1 MTSAPR
7 QSPRRAW
14 GGIVVVALIASSIL
28 AGGILTWGAT
38 AASASDIAVDI
49 VDDVATPSPSPS
61 VPAPQGSTG
70 PGGGS
75 GSGSG
80 SGGGGFGGGGQPD
93 PAPASTPAPSMT
105 VPPGERVMF
114 AVSGLTAVGHPSANP
129 LAGGRVT
136 AEVTVQNLTGE
147 AFDASA
153 EFRVDD
159 IFGNELASLSDIA
172 IGNLTSGERRTI
184 EVDLGEVRI
193 SGLVHVHATVT
204 PPSQVGELELSPV
217 SRDAWT
223 MLPSWYAVGLLI
235 ATAISIATWAYLRYG
250 RKL

>member
-1 MTSAPR
+1 MIVLLASWAV
-7 QSPRRAW
+7 S
-14 GGIVVVALIASSIL
+14 GIVASS
-28 AGGILTWGAT
+28 GA
-38 AASASDIAVDI
+38 AAFGSDIAVDI
-49 VDDVATPSPSPS
+49 VDDVATPSPSAS
-61 VPAPQGSTG
+61 APAPQGSTG

-75 GSGSG
+75 GPGY
-80 SGGGGFGGGGQPD
+80 SGGGGAGGGQPD
-93 PAPASTPAPSMT
+93 PAPASTPAPSTT

-114 AVSGLTAVGHPSANP
+114 VVSGLTAVGHPTANP

-159 IFGNELASLSDIA
+159 VFGNELASLPDVA
-172 IGNLTSGERRTI
+172 IGNLAAGDRRTV

-193 SGLVHVHATVT
+193 SGLVHVSATVT
-204 PPSQVGELELSPV
+204 PPSQVGDLELSPV

-223 MLPSWYAVGLLI
+223 MLPSWYAVGLLF
-235 ATAISIATWAYLRYG
+235 ATAITLATWAYRRYG
-250 RKL
+250 RKP